1 MSKTNDKPD
10 SLTPKPILELYSFGE
25 QHFEKHLIQD
35 LDALKPFL
43 EKKDLKFWLNISS
56 IHDSNLI
63 LEIADLLSIHPM
75 VIEDITNTSQR
86 PKIEEFDDHIFVLVK
101 MLYSKNSISEI
112 QTEQVSILFGQN
124 YILSFQET
132 PQDIFDNVR
141 IRLENPKGKMRKLG
155 SDYFTYVLVDAIID
169 EYFGI
174 LELISD
180 TVEKYDDQI
189 LQNKS
194 NINLNTIHHQRKT
207 LRRIRSSIWP
217 LRELISIWKKSEH
230 PLIKRKNMTYIN
242 DIYEHTI
249 EILEG
254 LELQRETMNSL
265 AELYMTQLSIK
276 QNEVMKTLTV
286 IATIFIPLTF
296 IAGIYGM
303 NFKFMPELEWK
314 YSYPTLW
321 LIFILIKIGRA
332 HV

>member
-217 LRELISIWKKSEH
+217 LRELRFL
-230 PLIKRKNMTYIN
+230 PM
-242 DIYEHTI
+242 
-249 EILEG
+249 
-254 LELQRETMNSL
+254 
-265 AELYMTQLSIK
+265 
-276 QNEVMKTLTV
+276 
-286 IATIFIPLTF
+286 
-296 IAGIYGM
+296 
-303 NFKFMPELEWK
+303 
-314 YSYPTLW
+314 
-321 LIFILIKIGRA
+321 
-332 HV
+332 